1 MKSRQKESIPLT
13 WERKGKKALIR
24 ALQEE
29 PQSKAELKDVLKG
42 TQKGGIS
49 DDAIRKKL
57 ERALGELGELGL
69 VEERDTKYCW
79 YIYTNVP
86 KDNEYYPAKLEHSR
100 LLILGLERLAGLAA
114 HENPE
119 DIVILANCAESHLMA
134 YPGIWGQLRDY
145 RVAIES
151 ANRAREMFIDDL
163 GAKMGKELNEQLM
176 DPDKAPRLQSFVG
189 STIPSSI
196 YALMRYRSTPSYK
209 IDGDE
214 MWLGGSVLVARGTH
228 LFPKIREFIE
238 SEIKDKA
245 NLKAVEDIKDLESKG
260 FNLQLQLQQEIHK
273 LIIKI
278 KSGEPLASACDT
290 CPKVLFSPKTPSPPS
305 GHAPQ
310 PSA

>member
-1 MKSRQKESIPLT
+1 MISGQKVSTTIT
-13 WERKGKKALIR
+13 WERKGKRALIQ
-24 ALQEE
+24 ALQER
-29 PQSKAELKDVLKG
+29 PQSKGKLKNILKG
-42 TQKGGIS
+42 AQKEDLS

-57 ERALGELGELGL
+57 ERALGEFGELGL
-69 VEERDTKYCW
+69 VEERDNKYCW
-79 YIYTNVP
+79 YIYTNVS
-86 KDNEYYPAKLEHSR
+86 KGHEDYTAKLEHSR
-100 LLILGLERLAGLAA
+100 LLILGLERLAGFAA
-114 HENPE
+114 NENPE
-119 DIVILANCAESHLMA
+119 DIVILVSCAESHLMA
-134 YPGIWGQLRDY
+134 YPEIWGQLRDY
-145 RVAIES
+145 REANES
-151 ANRAREMFIDDL
+151 ANRAREMFIDDI

-176 DPDKAPRLQSFVG
+176 DPDKASRLQSFVG

-214 MWLGGSVLVARGTH
+214 MWLGGSVLVARGMH

-238 SEIKDKA
+238 NEIKDEV
-245 NLKAVEDIKDLESKG
+245 NLKVVEDIKVIESKSL
-260 FNLQLQLQQEIHK
+260 NLQLQLQQEIRK

-305 GHAPQ
+305 DHAPQ